1 MRKKTFCD
9 VITNRSEIE
18 DAGEID
24 GRMKENDRTS
34 GWMRTTE
41 QVDERER
48 QNKWMNE
55 NDRTSGWKRTTE
67 QVDEWERQNKWITT
81 RKKNGKSADEIGNWR
96 EEDDDVDGRGRVVRC
111 WGKVRVRIDAG
122 SEAPRLI
129 AGCWCCWCSNVL
141 LSPLCCCS
149 ERRSPRCVV
158 DVVGDSWAVRDV
170 QTFLGMNWLYGGR
183 WV

>member
-34 GWMRTTE
+34 GWKRTTE
-41 QVDERER
+41 QVDER
-48 QNKWMNE
+48 
-55 NDRTSGWKRTTE
+55 
-67 QVDEWERQNKWITT
+67 ERQNKWITT

-141 LSPLCCCS
+141 LSPLCCCCCCS